1 MIDLGFAALLALIA
15 AGFGKRILDE
25 LDCSPEH
32 PLDALAL
39 AMPLGMGLTA
49 LATLALGELGWL
61 NFVGLSVL
69 LAVLVEL
76 GIIAWFNLFRQTRAW
91 FKTRVRTRSRTS
103 LSLFFAFCLGLVL
116 VGHGDHRADAG
127 HRRRRSLLSPPG
139 AQGVPDARI
148 GRLCAR
154 PP

>member
-15 AGFGKRILDE
+15 AGFGKRILDG
-25 LDCSPEH
+25 LGCSPDH

-39 AMPLGMGLTA
+39 AVPLGMGLTA
-49 LATLALGELGWL
+49 LATLALGELGCL

-69 LAVLVEL
+69 LAVLIEL

-91 FKTRVRTRSRTS
+91 FRTRVTHAQPNVPFS
-103 LSLFFAFCLGLVL
+103 VL
-116 VGHGDHRADAG
+116 RALPGARADRYGDHRGDAG

-139 AQGVPDARI
+139 AQGVLDARV
-148 GRLCAR
+148 GRVPAR